1 MTTINM
7 RNIGL
12 TDEFIQ
18 EASTYSDLKI
28 GRISS
33 QYKGLYKVITE
44 NGEFT
49 AEVSGKFRYEAGLSS
64 HYPAVGDFVLLDRED
79 DSKGHIII
87 HHVLSRNTVFER
99 KAAGTANDIQVVA
112 ANMDTVFICMGL
124 NNDYNL
130 RRLERYLSIAWDSGA
145 TPVVVLTKADL
156 CEDIAAKV
164 EEVSAVALGVDVV
177 VTIGLSEDGFLQIQ
191 KYIENGKT
199 FAFIG
204 SSGVGKSTLINRLI
218 GSSIMATSATRN
230 DDKGRH
236 TTTRR
241 ELLMLPDGG
250 VIIDTPGMR
259 ELGIESADL
268 SRSFADIDNL
278 SLQCKFTD
286 CSHQN
291 EPKCAVRQAIKDGQ
305 LSVERLESYMKLKR
319 EAAYEGLNSRQIEAQ
334 KINTM
339 FGGISGLK
347 NARKNVRHK

>member
-1 MTTINM
+1 MTTNM

-12 TDEFIQ
+12 TDGFIQ
-18 EASTYSDLKI
+18 EASQYQDLKI

-33 QYKGLYKVITE
+33 QYKGLYKVLTE

-49 AEVSGKFRYEAGLSS
+49 AEISGKFRYETGLSS
-64 HYPAVGDFVLLDRED
+64 QFPAVGDFVMLDRAD

-87 HHVLSRNTVFER
+87 HHVLPRSTVFER
-99 KAAGTANDIQVVA
+99 KAAGTANDTQVVA
-112 ANMDTVFICMGL
+112 ANMDIVFICMGL
-124 NNDYNL
+124 NNDYNV

-156 CEDIAAKV
+156 CEDVDAKV

-191 KYIENGKT
+191 GYMDHGKT

-204 SSGVGKSTLINRLI
+204 SSGVGKSTLINRLM
-218 GSSIMATSATRN
+218 GASVMVTNATRN

-241 ELLMLPDGG
+241 ELLVLPDGG

-268 SRSFADIDNL
+268 SRSFSDIDSL
-278 SLQCKFTD
+278 SIKCKFTD
-286 CSHQN
+286 CAHQN

-305 LSVERLESYMKLKR
+305 LSEERLESYMKLKK
-319 EAAYEGLNSRQIEAQ
+319 EATYEGLNSRQIEAQ
-334 KINTM
+334 KINSM

-347 NARKNVRHK
+347 SARKNFKRK

>member
-7 RNIGL
+7 RNVGL
-12 TDEFIQ
+12 IDGFIQ
-18 EASTYSDLKI
+18 EASQYQDLKI

-33 QYKGLYKVITE
+33 QYKGLYKVLTE
-44 NGEFT
+44 SGEFT
-49 AEVSGKFRYEAGLSS
+49 AEVSGKYRYEAGLSS
-64 HYPAVGDFVLLDRED
+64 HYPAVGDFVMLDRED
-79 DSKGHIII
+79 DSRGHIII

-112 ANMDTVFICMGL
+112 ANMDIVFICMGM

-156 CEDIAAKV
+156 CEDVDSKV

-191 KYIENGKT
+191 RYMDHGKT

-204 SSGVGKSTLINRLI
+204 SSGVGKSTLINRLM
-218 GSSIMATSATRN
+218 GSSVMVTNATRN

-241 ELLMLPDGG
+241 ELLVLPDGG

-268 SRSFADIDNL
+268 SRSFSDIDNL
-278 SLQCKFTD
+278 SLQCKFAD
-286 CSHQN
+286 CAHQN

-305 LSVERLESYMKLKR
+305 LSEERLESYIKLKR
-319 EAAYEGLNSRQIEAQ
+319 EATYEGLNSRQIEAQ
-334 KINTM
+334 KINSM

-347 NARKNVRHK
+347 SARKKCKA